1 MASLS
6 FLCDLGQLKNW
17 SGVVKGVVWK
27 SILKEESLM
36 AATGFLR
43 WDAYQAPEHDDR

>member
-1 MASLS
+1 VWA
-6 FLCDLGQLKNW
+6 
-17 SGVVKGVVWK
+17 WK

-43 WDAYQAPEHDDR
+43 WDEYQASEYDDRQQGISLNWLS